1 MKLAMLLTFC
11 ILLAAGQILF
21 KKAAL
26 VAGDG
31 PMIPGILNIWTVL
44 ALVLYGAATIMWI
57 GILQTT
63 PLSTAYPFGALA
75 FVIVPLAAYFVFNE
89 QLSVTYLVGASLIFI
104 GIVLTS
110 L

>member
-1 MKLAMLLTFC
+1 MKLAMLLTFSV
-11 ILLAAGQILF
+11 LLASGQIIF

-31 PMIPGILNIWTVL
+31 PMIPGVLNAWTVL
-44 ALVLYGAATIMWI
+44 ALVMYGAATIIWMA
-57 GILQTT
+57 ILQTT
-63 PLSTAYPFGALA
+63 PLSTAYPFGAVA
-75 FVIVPLAAYFVFNE
+75 FVIVPLAAHFVFNE
-89 QLSVTYLVGASLIFI
+89 ELSMTYLVGAALIFG